1 MSDFGD
7 FNSSNDPTADFLAR
21 ERAVLGEDA
30 DLFASGDASNTTPGL
45 EADLMTSP
53 TVGDA
58 LPATSPGVSSAISP
72 QGVTSPSGGEYS
84 AFESEFPK
92 AEELETSQVSQG
104 QSCYTS
110 IVSYS
115 LYRLSTKQ
123 CFLKKNPKL
132 FGKSFLYIS
141 SDG

>member
-30 DLFASGDASNTTPGL
+30 DLFASGDATNTSPSL

-53 TVGDA
+53 TGGDA
-58 LPATSPGVSSAISP
+58 LPVTSPGVSSAISP
-72 QGVTSPSGGEYS
+72 QGVTSPGAGEYS

-92 AEELETSQVSQG
+92 AEELETSQVNG
-104 QSCYTS
+104 QCT
-110 IVSYS
+110 
-115 LYRLSTKQ
+115 
-123 CFLKKNPKL
+123 C
-132 FGKSFLYIS
+132 
-141 SDG
+141 

>member
-30 DLFASGDASNTTPGL
+30 DLFASGDATNTTPSL

-53 TVGDA
+53 TGGDA
-58 LPATSPGVSSAISP
+58 TAALPVTSPGVSSAISP
-72 QGVTSPSGGEYS
+72 QGVTSPGVGEYS

-92 AEELETSQVSQG
+92 AEELETSQVM
-104 QSCYTS
+104 
-110 IVSYS
+110 IIFVLEKKV
-115 LYRLSTKQ
+115 LYLM
-123 CFLKKNPKL
+123 N
-132 FGKSFLYIS
+132 LYI
-141 SDG
+141 GFP